1 MKLSLKPLFCIY
13 IICTFNSTQLSAS
26 RILCLH
32 GGGGSAA
39 SLQYQSGMQDLIA
52 TLPDCEF
59 IFASSPLSEGV
70 WYNGHPGGGKD
81 PTYDP
86 NWADVS
92 VNYLN
97 DFIEAN
103 GPFDALLGY
112 SQGVPMSLV
121 YLATGNYDF
130 NNVLLFNGY
139 LPTTHLGL
147 INVIDANSPFAQS
160 ALIFIAQN
168 DTSFYQIGLEVKTK
182 FTNYTELISTSAGH
196 ALPTQ
201 SDSNFQSVVNFL
213 DNLDS
218 SGSDTG
224 DGSENSSENLQSFRL
239 NILQGD
245 DLNNLQIIDTRIIE
259 SSAQSQFF
267 KAELIPE

>member
-1 MKLSLKPLFCIY
+1 
-13 IICTFNSTQLSAS
+13 
-26 RILCLH
+26 
-32 GGGGSAA
+32 
-39 SLQYQSGMQDLIA
+39 
-52 TLPDCEF
+52 
-59 IFASSPLSEGV
+59 
-70 WYNGHPGGGKD
+70 
-81 PTYDP
+81 
-86 NWADVS
+86 
-92 VNYLN
+92 
-97 DFIEAN
+97 
-103 GPFDALLGY
+103 
-112 SQGVPMSLV
+112 MSLV
-121 YLATGNYDF
+121 YLATGSYDF
-130 NNVLLFNGY
+130 DNVLLFNGY
-139 LPTTHLGL
+139 LPTTHMGL
-147 INVIDANSPFAQS
+147 INVIDANSPYTQS

-168 DTSFYQIGLEVKTK
+168 DDYFYQIGLEVKSK

-218 SGSDTG
+218 SGSDSG
-224 DGSENSSENLQSFRL
+224 DSSENLQSFRL

>member
-1 MKLSLKPLFCIY
+1 MKYSYKPLFWIY
-13 IICTFNSTQLSAS
+13 IICAFACTQLCAS

-32 GGGGSAA
+32 GGDGSAS
-39 SLQYQSGMQDLIA
+39 SLEYQQGMQDLIA
-52 TLPDCEF
+52 ALPDCEF
-59 IFASSPLSEGV
+59 IFASSPVSGGV
-70 WYNGHPGGGKD
+70 WYNDPPGGGKD

-97 DFIEAN
+97 NFIETN
-103 GPFDALLGY
+103 GPFDAILGY

-121 YLATGNYDF
+121 YLATGSYNFD
-130 NNVLLFNGY
+130 NVLLFNGY
-139 LPTTHLGL
+139 LPTTHMGL
-147 INVIDANSPFAQS
+147 ISVIDANTPFAQS

-168 DTSFYQIGLEVKTK
+168 DTSFYQIGLEVKSK
-182 FTNYTELISTSAGH
+182 FTSYTELISLSAGH
-196 ALPTQ
+196 ALPAQ
-201 SDSNFQSVVNFL
+201 SDTNCQSVVNFL
-213 DNLDS
+213 ANLDS

-224 DGSENSSENLQSFRL
+224 NGSDDSSGNLQSFRL

-259 SSAQSQFF
+259 SSSQNQFF

>member
-1 MKLSLKPLFCIY
+1 MKSSLKPLFCIY
-13 IICTFNSTQLSAS
+13 IIWTFICAQLCAS

-39 SLQYQSGMQDLIA
+39 SLQYQQGMQDLIA
-52 TLPDCEF
+52 ALPDCEF
-59 IFASSPLSEGV
+59 IFASSTVSGGV
-70 WYNGHPGGGKD
+70 WYNDPPGGGKD

-103 GPFDALLGY
+103 GPFDAILGY

-121 YLATGNYDF
+121 YLATGSYDF

-139 LPTTHLGL
+139 LPTTHMGL
-147 INVIDANSPFAQS
+147 INVIDANSPYTQS

-168 DTSFYQIGLEVKTK
+168 DYSFYQIGLEVKSK
-182 FTNYTELISTSAGH
+182 FANYTELISTSAGH

-201 SDSNFQSVVNFL
+201 SDTNFQSVVNFFS
-213 DNLDS
+213 NIDS
-218 SGSDTG
+218 SGSGTG
-224 DGSENSSENLQSFRL
+224 DGSDDSSGDLQSFRL

>member
-1 MKLSLKPLFCIY
+1 MKLSLNLTLSAIFCIF
-13 IICTFNSTQLSAS
+13 ISTQLCAS

-32 GGGGSAA
+32 GGGGNA
-39 SLQYQSGMQDLIA
+39 SSLEYQQGMQDLIA
-52 TLPDCEF
+52 VLPDCEF
-59 IFASSPLSEGV
+59 IFASSPVSGGV
-70 WYNGHPGGGKD
+70 WYNDPPGGGKD

-103 GPFDALLGY
+103 GPFDAILGY

-121 YLATGNYDF
+121 YLATGSYDF
-130 NNVLLFNGY
+130 DNALLFNGY
-139 LPTTHLGL
+139 LPTTHMGL
-147 INVIDANSPFAQS
+147 INVIDANSPFTQS

-168 DTSFYQIGLEVKTK
+168 DYYFYDMGLELKNK
-182 FTNYTELISTSAGH
+182 FTSYTELISTSAGH

-201 SDSNFQSVVNFL
+201 TDTNFQSVVNFL
-213 DNLDS
+213 ANLDS

-224 DGSENSSENLQSFRL
+224 NDTDDNSGNLQSFRL

-245 DLNNLQIIDTRIIE
+245 DLNNLEIIDTRIIE
-259 SSAQSQFF
+259 TSAQNQFF

>member
-1 MKLSLKPLFCIY
+1 MKSSLKPLFCIY
-13 IICTFNSTQLSAS
+13 ILCTFICMQLSAS

-39 SLQYQSGMQDLIA
+39 SLQYQSGMQDLISA
-52 TLPDCEF
+52 LPDCEF
-59 IFASSPLSEGV
+59 IFASSPVSGGV
-70 WYNGHPGGGKD
+70 WYNDPPGGGKD

-86 NWADVS
+86 NWAEVS

-97 DFIEAN
+97 NFIEAN
-103 GPFDALLGY
+103 GPFDAILGY

-121 YLATGNYDF
+121 YLATGSYDF
-130 NNVLLFNGY
+130 DNVLLFNGY
-139 LPTTHLGL
+139 LPTTHMGL
-147 INVIDANSPFAQS
+147 INVIDANSPYTQS

-168 DTSFYQIGLEVKTK
+168 DDYFYQIGLEVKSK

-224 DGSENSSENLQSFRL
+224 DGSGDNSENLQSFRL

>member
-1 MKLSLKPLFCIY
+1 MKLSLNLTLSAIFCIF
-13 IICTFNSTQLSAS
+13 ISTQLSAS

-39 SLQYQSGMQDLIA
+39 SLQYQQGMQDLVA
-52 TLPDCEF
+52 ALPDCEF
-59 IFASSPLSEGV
+59 IFASSPISGGV
-70 WYNGHPGGGKD
+70 WYNDPPGSGKD

-103 GPFDALLGY
+103 GPFDAILGY

-121 YLATGNYDF
+121 YLATGSYNFD
-130 NNVLLFNGY
+130 NVLLFNGY

-147 INVIDANSPFAQS
+147 ISVIDANSPFAQS
-160 ALIFIAQN
+160 TLIFIAQD
-168 DTSFYQIGLEVKTK
+168 DTYFYQIGLEVKNK
-182 FTNYTELISTSAGH
+182 FTSYTELISTSAGH

-201 SDSNFQSVVNFL
+201 SDANFQSVVNFL
-213 DNLDS
+213 TNMDS
-218 SGSDTG
+218 PGSDTG
-224 DGSENSSENLQSFRL
+224 DGSDNSSENLQSFRL

-259 SSAQSQFF
+259 SSAQNQFF

>member
-1 MKLSLKPLFCIY
+1 MKLSFNSFFCIT
-13 IICTFNSTQLSAS
+13 IICIFICTQLCAN

-52 TLPDCEF
+52 ALPDCEF
-59 IFASSPLSEGV
+59 IFASSPVSGGV
-70 WYNGHPGGGKD
+70 WYNDPPGGGED

-103 GPFDALLGY
+103 GPFDAILGY

-121 YLATGNYDF
+121 YLATGSYDF

-139 LPTTHLGL
+139 LPTTHIGL
-147 INVIDANSPFAQS
+147 INVIDANSPYTQS

-168 DTSFYQIGLEVKTK
+168 DDYFYEMGLELKSK
-182 FTNYTELISTSAGH
+182 FTSYTELISTSAGH
-196 ALPTQ
+196 ALPTS
-201 SDSNFQSVVNFL
+201 SDANFQLVVNFL
-213 DNLDS
+213 SDLDS

-224 DGSENSSENLQSFRL
+224 DGSGDSSENLQSFRL

-259 SSAQSQFF
+259 STSQNQFF

>member
-1 MKLSLKPLFCIY
+1 MKLSFNSFFCTI
-13 IICTFNSTQLSAS
+13 ILCTFICTQLCAN

-39 SLQYQSGMQDLIA
+39 SLQYQQGMQDLVA
-52 TLPDCEF
+52 ALPDCEF
-59 IFASSPLSEGV
+59 IFASSPVSGGV
-70 WYNGHPGGGKD
+70 WYNDPPGGGKD

-130 NNVLLFNGY
+130 DNVLLFNGY
-139 LPTTHLGL
+139 LPTTHMGL
-147 INVIDANSPFAQS
+147 ISVIDANSPYSQS
-160 ALIFIAQN
+160 ALIFIAQ
-168 DTSFYQIGLEVKTK
+168 DDYYFYEMGLELKSK
-182 FTNYTELISTSAGH
+182 FTSYTELISTSAGH
-196 ALPTQ
+196 ALPTS
-201 SDSNFQSVVNFL
+201 SDANFESVVNFI

-224 DGSENSSENLQSFRL
+224 DGNDDNPENLQSFRL

-245 DLNNLQIIDTRIIE
+245 DLDNLQIIDTRVIE
-259 SSAQSQFF
+259 SSAQYQFF

>member
-1 MKLSLKPLFCIY
+1 MKLSLNLTLSAIFCIF
-13 IICTFNSTQLSAS
+13 ISTQLCAS

-52 TLPDCEF
+52 ALPDCEF
-59 IFASSPLSEGV
+59 IFASSPVSGGV
-70 WYNGHPGGGKD
+70 WYNDPPGGGKD

-103 GPFDALLGY
+103 GPFDTILGY

-121 YLATGNYDF
+121 YLATGSYDF
-130 NNVLLFNGY
+130 DNVLLFNGY
-139 LPTTHLGL
+139 LPTTHMGL
-147 INVIDANSPFAQS
+147 INVIDANSPYTQS

-168 DTSFYQIGLEVKTK
+168 DDYFYQICLL
-182 FTNYTELISTSAGH
+182 YRSPSTR
-196 ALPTQ
+196 
-201 SDSNFQSVVNFL
+201 DS
-213 DNLDS
+213 
-218 SGSDTG
+218 
-224 DGSENSSENLQSFRL
+224 
-239 NILQGD
+239 
-245 DLNNLQIIDTRIIE
+245 
-259 SSAQSQFF
+259 
-267 KAELIPE
+267 

>member
-1 MKLSLKPLFCIY
+1 MKLSLNLTLNAIFCIS
-13 IICTFNSTQLSAS
+13 ISTQLCAN

-39 SLQYQSGMQDLIA
+39 SLQYQSGMQDLIE

-59 IFASSPLSEGV
+59 IFASSPVSGGV
-70 WYNGHPGGGKD
+70 WYNDPPGGGKD
-81 PTYDP
+81 PTNDS

-97 DFIEAN
+97 NFIEAN
-103 GPFDALLGY
+103 GPFDAILGY

-121 YLATGNYDF
+121 YLATGSYNFD
-130 NNVLLFNGY
+130 NVLLFNGY

-147 INVIDANSPFAQS
+147 ISVIDANSPFAQS
-160 ALIFIAQN
+160 TLIFIAQD
-168 DTSFYQIGLEVKTK
+168 DTYFYQIGLEVKNK
-182 FTNYTELISTSAGH
+182 FTSYTELISTSAGH

-201 SDSNFQSVVNFL
+201 SDANFQSVVNFL
-213 DNLDS
+213 ANIDS

-224 DGSENSSENLQSFRL
+224 DDSDDSSENLQSFRL

-259 SSAQSQFF
+259 SSAQNQFF

>member
-1 MKLSLKPLFCIY
+1 MKLSSKPLFCIY
-13 IICTFNSTQLSAS
+13 IICTFISTQLCAN

-52 TLPDCEF
+52 ALPDCEF
-59 IFASSPLSEGV
+59 IFASSPVSGGV
-70 WYNGHPGGGKD
+70 WYNDPPGGGKD
-81 PTYDP
+81 PTNDS

-97 DFIEAN
+97 NFIEAN
-103 GPFDALLGY
+103 GPFDAILGY

-121 YLATGNYDF
+121 YLATGSYNFD
-130 NNVLLFNGY
+130 NVLLFNGY

-147 INVIDANSPFAQS
+147 ISVIDANSPFAQS
-160 ALIFIAQN
+160 TLIFIAQD
-168 DTSFYQIGLEVKTK
+168 DTYFYQIGLEVKNK
-182 FTNYTELISTSAGH
+182 FTSYTELISTSAGH

-201 SDSNFQSVVNFL
+201 SDANFQSVVNFL
-213 DNLDS
+213 ANIDS

-224 DGSENSSENLQSFRL
+224 DDSDDSSENLQSFRL

-245 DLNNLQIIDTRIIE
+245 DPNNLQIIDTRVIE
-259 SSAQSQFF
+259 SSAQNQFF

>member
-1 MKLSLKPLFCIY
+1 MKLSFNSFFCIS
-13 IICTFNSTQLSAS
+13 ILCTFICAQLCAN

-32 GGGGSAA
+32 GGGGSAS
-39 SLQYQSGMQDLIA
+39 SLEYQQGMQDLIA
-52 TLPDCEF
+52 ALPDCEF
-59 IFASSPLSEGV
+59 IFASSPVSGGV
-70 WYNGHPGGGKD
+70 WYNDPPGGGKD

-103 GPFDALLGY
+103 GPFDAILGY

-121 YLATGNYDF
+121 YLARGSYDF
-130 NNVLLFNGY
+130 DNVLLFNGY
-139 LPTTHLGL
+139 LPTTHMGL
-147 INVIDANSPFAQS
+147 MSEIDANSPYTQS
-160 ALIFIAQN
+160 ALIFSAQN
-168 DTSFYQIGLEVKTK
+168 DYNFYEIGLEVKSK
-182 FTNYTELISTSAGH
+182 FANYTELISTSAGH

-201 SDSNFQSVVNFL
+201 SDANFQSVVNFL

-218 SGSDTG
+218 SGSDTSD
-224 DGSENSSENLQSFRL
+224 DGNDSLDNLQTYRL

-259 SSAQSQFF
+259 SSSQNQFF

>member
-1 MKLSLKPLFCIY
+1 MKLSLNLTLSAIFCI
-13 IICTFNSTQLSAS
+13 FFSTQLYAS

-32 GGGGSAA
+32 GGGGNA
-39 SLQYQSGMQDLIA
+39 SSLEYQQGMQDLIA
-52 TLPDCEF
+52 ALPDCEF
-59 IFASSPLSEGV
+59 IFASSPIVGGV
-70 WYNGHPGGGKD
+70 WYNDPPGGGKE

-97 DFIEAN
+97 NFIETN
-103 GPFDALLGY
+103 GPFDAILGY

-121 YLATGNYDF
+121 YLATGSYNFD
-130 NNVLLFNGY
+130 NVLLFNGY
-139 LPTTHLGL
+139 LPTTHMGL
-147 INVIDANSPFAQS
+147 INVIDANSPFTQS

-168 DTSFYQIGLEVKTK
+168 DYYFYDMGLELKNK
-182 FTNYTELISTSAGH
+182 FTSYTELISTSAGH

-201 SDSNFQSVVNFL
+201 SDANFQSVVNFL

-224 DGSENSSENLQSFRL
+224 DGSDDSSENLQSFRL

-259 SSAQSQFF
+259 SSAQNQFF
-267 KAELIPE
+267 RAELIPE

>member
-1 MKLSLKPLFCIY
+1 MKLSLNLTLTAIFCIF
-13 IICTFNSTQLSAS
+13 ISTQLSAS

-39 SLQYQSGMQDLIA
+39 SLQYQSGMQDLVA
-52 TLPDCEF
+52 ALPDCEF
-59 IFASSPLSEGV
+59 IFASSPVSGGV
-70 WYNGHPGGGKD
+70 WYNDPPGGGKD

-92 VNYLN
+92 VNYL
-97 DFIEAN
+97 DEFIENN
-103 GPFDALLGY
+103 GPFDAILGY

-121 YLATGNYDF
+121 YLASGSYNFD
-130 NNVLLFNGY
+130 NVLLFNGY
-139 LPTTHLGL
+139 LPTTHMGL
-147 INVIDANSPFAQS
+147 MSEIDANSPYTQS
-160 ALIFIAQN
+160 ALIFSAQN

-182 FTNYTELISTSAGH
+182 FTNYTELISTGAGH

-201 SDSNFQSVVNFL
+201 SDSNFQSVVDFL
-213 DNLDS
+213 ANLDS

-224 DGSENSSENLQSFRL
+224 DGSVDSSENLQSFRL

-259 SSAQSQFF
+259 SSAQNQFF